1 MNRKI
6 KLMLLT
12 LSTGGCMLLACPG
25 GTGQFLAS
33 AAQPVITQ
41 ILADIGNSV
50 TQSLLNM
57 GP

>member
-12 LSTGGCMLLACPG
+12 LSTGGFMLLACPG